1 MLRAQCTMSLL
12 AGETNLT
19 LFVTI
24 GQQCIVWPNEETTEV
39 KYNILV
45 NDEQSVEVSRCRADN
60 PRALLAVR
68 SRTVV
73 LPEHSDQQVLVDSSP
88 ELSKNS
94 HTSRQTCLTAFTQ
107 PRCRAAISDRL
118 CSTHLSSRR
127 RDQQPLAT
135 LVTGRRYTRALG
147 KAAVATSTVRTTFS
161 STFVRLTLSRGHMSV
176 RNVQLRVPSLPSPGS
191 SG

>member
-1 MLRAQCTMSLL
+1 MSLL

-94 HTSRQTCLTAFTQ
+94 HTSRQTCHTAFTQ
-107 PRCRAAISDRL
+107 PRCRAAISNRL
-118 CSTHLSSRR
+118 CSTPLSSRR

-176 RNVQLRVPSLPSPGS
+176 RNVQLRVPSPPFPGS